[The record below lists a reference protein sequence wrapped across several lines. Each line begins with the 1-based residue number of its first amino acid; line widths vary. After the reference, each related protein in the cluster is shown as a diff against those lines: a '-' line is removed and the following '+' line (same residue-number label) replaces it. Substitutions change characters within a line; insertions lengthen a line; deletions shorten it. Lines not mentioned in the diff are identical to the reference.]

1 MIKVMNIKEIEI
13 LIEKFYEG
21 ETTSSEEQKLRDFF
35 SKEEIPPHLAI
46 HADLFRFYEQDAK
59 EEIPDPGFEEHFLAK
74 IDAIPTIEMN
84 TSRRRLFYLTGIAA
98 AILLLF
104 GTVFTFRHDIFT
116 SSTQTLKEQEI
127 AYQQAKNA
135 IAMLSTNFNV
145 GLDQAQKLENFQK
158 GLEQVQKLQAF
169 QKGIDQ
175 MNKFSKYYQYQPI
188 IINQG
193 N

>member
-1 MIKVMNIKEIEI
+1 MNIKEIEI

-59 EEIPDPGFEEHFLAK
+59 EEIPDPEFERKFLKK
-74 IDAIPTIEMN
+74 IDAISTININ
-84 TSRRRLFYLTGIAA
+84 TGRRRLFYLTGIAA